1 MVSKNTLKDIHA
13 VMKKYVPDYAT
24 RVLLINDLCQ
34 VKGNTSFTQTMCAL
48 IMCNIEDNVKDLL
61 HSAIEEK

>member
-13 VMKKYVPDYAT
+13 VMKKYVPDSARRT
-24 RVLLINDLCQ
+24 LLISDLCQ
-34 VKGNTSFTQTMCAL
+34 VKGNTSFTQTMRAL
-48 IMCNIEDNVKDLL
+48 ITCDDEDNVKDLL